1 MNAANR
7 FIDPNYRGNSGEG
20 KDQGEQG
27 DGNRTNKIKG
37 KKEKL
42 LLIQVNR

>member
-7 FIDPNYRGNSGEG
+7 FVDPNYKGNSGEG

-27 DGNRTNKIKG
+27 DGNIKLDDKQN
-37 KKEKL
+37 KKEKK
-42 LLIQVNR
+42 RGCC